1 MLKSLG
7 RGVRTFIRAL
17 DTANA
22 IRHGATPTY
31 YADVVEPLVMEPID
45 LTEWDGASRRAA

>member
-22 IRHGATPTY
+22 IRHGATLPHY
-31 YADVVEPLVMEPID
+31 DDVVEPVVVVPID
-45 LTEWDGASRRAA
+45 PTEWGDVPRHAA

>member
-7 RGVRTFIRAL
+7 RAVRTFLRAL

-22 IRHGATPTY
+22 IRHGMTPKHY
-31 YADVVEPLVMEPID
+31 DDVVEPVVTLPVDGRDVSRPI
-45 LTEWDGASRRAA
+45 AA